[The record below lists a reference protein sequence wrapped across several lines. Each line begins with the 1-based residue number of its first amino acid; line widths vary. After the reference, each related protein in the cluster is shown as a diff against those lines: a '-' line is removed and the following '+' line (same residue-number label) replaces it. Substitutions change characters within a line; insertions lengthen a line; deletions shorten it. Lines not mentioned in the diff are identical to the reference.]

1 MDAMSPRARIFL
13 LVAGAAVLAAG
24 VVVVGVLATR
34 SDVPTVKPRPG
45 SPPLALDLG
54 IRADPEAQALRNAE
68 TLYDR
73 DRQGRPTHYFDWVD
87 LPNLNFDAP
96 AVRAYVT
103 RVLASEPWPIVAATD
118 PPSS

>member
-13 LVAGAAVLAAG
+13 LVAGAAALAAG
-24 VVVVGVLATR
+24 IVVVGVLATR

-54 IRADPEAQALRNAE
+54 GGADPEAQALRNAE

-73 DRQGRPTHYFDWVD
+73 DRQ
-87 LPNLNFDAP
+87 A
-96 AVRAYVT
+96 ARAD
-103 RVLASEPWPIVAATD
+103 RSC
-118 PPSS
+118 